1 MGVVK
6 VMAETGCALSRQRA
20 AFHKPSFRDFK
31 RLFIERFIIYV
42 CVSLFLCPYLCLS
55 VSFSVCACAC
65 VCKCSERAEEDL
77 CPLELDLY
85 SVVCNLK

>member
-31 RLFIERFIIYV
+31 RLFILKDLLFMFVSLCFFAPISV
-42 CVSLFLCPYLCLS
+42 SLSLFLC
-55 VSFSVCACAC
+55 VRVHVCVNAQRELKRTC
-65 VCKCSERAEEDL
+65 VLWS
-77 CPLELDLY
+77 
-85 SVVCNLK
+85 